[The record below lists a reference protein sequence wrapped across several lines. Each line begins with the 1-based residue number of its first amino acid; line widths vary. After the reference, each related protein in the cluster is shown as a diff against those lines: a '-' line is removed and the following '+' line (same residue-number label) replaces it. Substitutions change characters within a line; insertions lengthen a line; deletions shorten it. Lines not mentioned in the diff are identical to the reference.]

1 MIDHNLVLDVLP
13 SRTIDAF
20 HEVAKSMV
28 AAGSEKECL
37 DAYINCRRECLDE
50 CLLGLLK
57 LKEGSIKDLGN
68 IPYQNDM
75 IQKWIKASNIA
86 FRIIFPSDKRL
97 YDCVFFVLSFVADV
111 CFMEICWKVT
121 I

>member
-1 MIDHNLVLDVLP
+1 MLNDKLSFSVFNLSINSKAIDDPRLVIDHNFVLDVLP
-13 SRTIDAF
+13 SRTIDAL

-28 AAGSEKECL
+28 AARSEKECL

-75 IQKWIKASNIA
+75 I
-86 FRIIFPSDKRL
+86 
-97 YDCVFFVLSFVADV
+97 
-111 CFMEICWKVT
+111 
-121 I
+121 